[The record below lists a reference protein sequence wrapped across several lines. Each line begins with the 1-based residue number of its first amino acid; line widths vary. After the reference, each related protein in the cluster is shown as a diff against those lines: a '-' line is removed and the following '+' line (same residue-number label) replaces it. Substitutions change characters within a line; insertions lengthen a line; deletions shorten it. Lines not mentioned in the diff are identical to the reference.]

1 MRVNIDDQDAPIGVI
16 DGVLSRANER
26 ALRDTEA
33 YTERTMSMANNWATT
48 IVAWAV
54 WGIVA
59 SFNIATLTFLALGI
73 GSEN

>member
-1 MRVNIDDQDAPIGVI
+1 MRVNIDDTEAPIDVI
-16 DGVLSRANER
+16 DGVLNRDNER

-33 YTERTMSMANNWATT
+33 YTERTISMANNGATT
-48 IVAWAV
+48 IVAWTV